1 MSAFKL
7 AFYIVIAFFIIFFL
21 MLIFFENFTMGLL
34 EVIGVL
40 VELLWAFLCLLFWGG
55 LLVLVV
61 ALMIAF
67 YRME

>member
-1 MSAFKL
+1 
-7 AFYIVIAFFIIFFL
+7 
-21 MLIFFENFTMGLL
+21 MLIFFENFTMGVL
-34 EVIGVL
+34 EVIGGL

-67 YRME
+67 YRMEYKENNNIININKVSIKY